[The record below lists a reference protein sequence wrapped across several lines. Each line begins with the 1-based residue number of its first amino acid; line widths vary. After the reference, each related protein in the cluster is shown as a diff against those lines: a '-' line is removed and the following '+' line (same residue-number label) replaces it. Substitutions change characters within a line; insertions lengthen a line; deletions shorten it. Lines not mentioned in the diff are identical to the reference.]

1 MPVFWFVNINVVLNC
16 PSLLVTSEILLV
28 LVIDQCSI
36 RKVLTLGNLSD
47 KVETTRKKENSFK
60 KIRGY

>member
-47 KVETTRKKENSFK
+47 KK
-60 KIRGY
+60 

>member
-1 MPVFWFVNINVVLNC
+1 MNINVVLNC

-47 KVETTRKKENSFK
+47 KK
-60 KIRGY
+60 